1 MSDELEQTIEELE
14 AEVLAELEE
23 ASEKPLGKAKDLG
36 LGSDN
41 AGDDVSNASKPAP
54 NVAGA
59 MSKESVP
66 GTRNSVGGQDHP
78 AAKGDAASGSTT
90 SGGKMSSS
98 VTNTGKGE
106 SPSSSTAA
114 DGSGKE
120 ASAPNNRD
128 DQKVGVAASKQAK
141 PANDKDIERQEKGE
155 PKVKQGS
162 SGETAPGEKKK
173 LAAGD
178 EIEVEEGQEELEEAP
193 KMTKAQHIENI
204 AKMKKADIEE
214 MLAAHAQKLEEA
226 ENAESEEELAR
237 LESAKQE
244 IEEKIANIN
253 VKEDVDA
260 LVEGEELSEEFKE
273 KAATIFEAAVK
284 SKIRGEVERIVDETN
299 TQKDTDMETFKEDM
313 TEKVDTYLNYVVEEW
328 TKENELA
335 IERGLKGEI
344 AEDFI
349 SGLKQLFE
357 DHYIDVPDEKYD
369 VLEAQSEKI
378 AELEDRL
385 NEEIQKNV
393 EAKEVKDV
401 LVREQVISEV
411 SEDLADT
418 EIEKFTSLVK
428 DVEFSDE
435 ESFAEKLNTLK
446 ESYFPKVQPSDDN
459 SIDDVDDSTA
469 QDVDTTDTMKKYMSA
484 ISRDHKASA

>member
-1 MSDELEQTIEELE
+1 M
-14 AEVLAELEE
+14 
-23 ASEKPLGKAKDLG
+23 
-36 LGSDN
+36 
-41 AGDDVSNASKPAP
+41 
-54 NVAGA
+54 
-59 MSKESVP
+59 
-66 GTRNSVGGQDHP
+66 
-78 AAKGDAASGSTT
+78 
-90 SGGKMSSS
+90 
-98 VTNTGKGE
+98 
-106 SPSSSTAA
+106 
-114 DGSGKE
+114 
-120 ASAPNNRD
+120 
-128 DQKVGVAASKQAK
+128 
-141 PANDKDIERQEKGE
+141 
-155 PKVKQGS
+155 KQGS
-162 SGETAPGEKKK
+162 SGEATPGQSDK
-173 LAAGD
+173 LAASHEPEGD
-178 EIEVEEGQEELEEAP
+178 EVLEEAP

>member
-41 AGDDVSNASKPAP
+41 AGDDVSNASKPAAKQ
-54 NVAGA
+54 AGA
-59 MSKESVP
+59 ESADSVEGEKAQDLGGAEPKAKVEKGADEDRSDKEIGKKAS
-66 GTRNSVGGQDHP
+66 
-78 AAKGDAASGSTT
+78 AAASAV
-90 SGGKMSSS
+90 KDAQ
-98 VTNTGKGE
+98 NKG
-106 SPSSSTAA
+106 
-114 DGSGKE
+114 
-120 ASAPNNRD
+120 
-128 DQKVGVAASKQAK
+128 
-141 PANDKDIERQEKGE
+141 ANQE

-162 SGETAPGEKKK
+162 SGEATPGQSDK
-173 LAAGD
+173 LAASHEPEGD
-178 EIEVEEGQEELEEAP
+178 EVLEEAP